1 MSRANF
7 SDLFLSAWKS
17 EEIKHSARTAI
28 GAAASLAVARFL
40 GMPEAYWAPITTIIV
55 MQSTLG
61 ASWAISK
68 SRFIGTI
75 LGTALGWLSAT
86 YFEPRVTV
94 LGVAIFTL
102 GLLCAVLSLAQRAY
116 RFAGI
121 TFAIITLV
129 TRAKAPWLIAVHR
142 CVEVLLGITVALVL
156 AALWPEHELPNGKK
170 PREELS

>member
-55 MQSTLG
+55 MQSDPLG
-61 ASWAISK
+61 FMGHFEVALYRYDI
-68 SRFIGTI
+68 
-75 LGTALGWLSAT
+75 GTALGWLSAT

-129 TRAKAPWLIAVHR
+129 TRARRH
-142 CVEVLLGITVALVL
+142 GSSQSTVVSRFCSESRLPSFL
-156 AALWPEHELPNGKK
+156 PHYGRRHELPNGKK